1 MQQNRSHGS
10 ATDGSTEATKS
21 EPRSFTE
28 QFREAFRQI
37 NLRLTLLTA
46 FVMAVAWCALFLQP
60 DSVLQILTGIV
71 TVSAG
76 LFLGYRVKQRFLLHG
91 LILGISGFLMGLGF
105 VWVYS
110 LLLAAGVVPSP
121 VSEEGLFRGSNLVGI
136 YIGLSI
142 IHMLPFT
149 VLGTV
154 MAGRAAQRNR
164 ESRDYIDQRGGRLE
178 KPTTVRTVDDV
189 RGQSLPQLG
198 TYVMNL
204 FRKKGFTFIDYRFL
218 DKDKHLDL
226 EMEYQGETYLLRLSV
241 ADKVRPG
248 TTESLLQDMR
258 RREITKG
265 IVITSTEFTA
275 DAQKAARSRRNLV
288 LIDGQT
294 LFDIAEY

>member
-1 MQQNRSHGS
+1 
-10 ATDGSTEATKS
+10 
-21 EPRSFTE
+21 
-28 QFREAFRQI
+28 
-37 NLRLTLLTA
+37 
-46 FVMAVAWCALFLQP
+46 MAVAWCALFLQP